1 MLFLYY
7 FRSKHLYLVTSL
19 EILPCRDRG
28 TDPDPAFISPDP
40 HRLMLLTSFSSSPS
54 LDLAYIYSWKYIVK
68 MLIPLPNYLA
78 EKSRNLNS
86 NLKNSKKKYDNEELR
101 LLIMLQYV

>member
-1 MLFLYY
+1 
-7 FRSKHLYLVTSL
+7 
-19 EILPCRDRG
+19 
-28 TDPDPAFISPDP
+28 
-40 HRLMLLTSFSSSPS
+40 
-54 LDLAYIYSWKYIVK
+54 